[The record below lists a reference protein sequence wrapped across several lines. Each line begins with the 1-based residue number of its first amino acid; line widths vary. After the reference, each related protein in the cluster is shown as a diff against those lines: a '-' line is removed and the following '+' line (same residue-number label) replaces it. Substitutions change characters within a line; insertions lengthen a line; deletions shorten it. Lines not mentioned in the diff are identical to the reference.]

1 MKSVLEQLP
10 NIGPKVAEQLEEIGV
25 RTPEDLAQMGAKEA
39 WLRILAID
47 SSACINRLMGLE
59 GAARG
64 IPKKLLSQE
73 VRDDLK
79 AFYKQAKG

>member
-1 MKSVLEQLP
+1 MKSILQELP

-25 RTPEDLAQMGAKEA
+25 HTPEDLAAMGAKEA

-47 SSACINRLMGLE
+47 PSACINRLMGLE
-59 GAARG
+59 GGTQG

-79 AFYKQAKG
+79 AFYRQAKG